1 MKTVMRTLTV
11 MLTVVTP
18 ALAGDGGA
26 PIGSSLLIILFLGFG
41 ALIVVFQF
49 IPALI
54 LFYAG
59 LRGLFAPQSK
69 NATRRVLE
77 GTGKR

>member
-1 MKTVMRTLTV
+1 MGTVMRTLTV
-11 MLTVVTP
+11 MLALATP

-26 PIGSSLLIILFLGFG
+26 ANGSSLLVIIFLGFG

-69 NATRRVLE
+69 NATQRVFE